1 VKRQNHCYIE
11 KRACA
16 KRTWSCSYTNPH
28 WQTVLDGF
36 LQGSKNMA
44 RGKCP
49 SCEQLL
55 AELIVDAHITGRVH
69 AGKKLRCINFLCPN
83 CNTVVGSQMDPV
95 PVKTETVDLLMQK
108 LRFAN

>member
-1 VKRQNHCYIE
+1 
-11 KRACA
+11 
-16 KRTWSCSYTNPH
+16 
-28 WQTVLDGF
+28 
-36 LQGSKNMA
+36 MA

-49 SCEQLL
+49 NCEQLL

-83 CNTVVGSQMDPV
+83 CSTVVGSQMDPV

-108 LRFAN
+108 LRYAN

>member
-1 VKRQNHCYIE
+1 MH
-11 KRACA
+11 
-16 KRTWSCSYTNPH
+16 
-28 WQTVLDGF
+28 VLNGFSQADITPNGKSLDAVF

-108 LRFAN
+108 LRYAN